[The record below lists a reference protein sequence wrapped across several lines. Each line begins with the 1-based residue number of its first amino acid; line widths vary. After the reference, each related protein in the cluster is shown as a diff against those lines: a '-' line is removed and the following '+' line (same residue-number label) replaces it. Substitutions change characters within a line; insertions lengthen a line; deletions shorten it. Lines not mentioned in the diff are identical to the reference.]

1 MLYSLKVSIFGTFVV
16 VFIGIVACHY
26 DSTFKSNRRLCLS
39 ILKQFGFGR
48 RVMETRILT
57 EVEDMINKVREQQ
70 GRPFDMQQLIMY
82 CVANVIMS
90 VLFGRRFEH
99 SDPDLLQLISTI
111 HEGISNVSVALE
123 LFPALR
129 ILPNFKKIIAI
140 ALRTSKS
147 VRSFVSNNTAACLQ
161 VRNSTS

>member
-1 MLYSLKVSIFGTFVV
+1 MV

-39 ILKQFGFGR
+39 ILKQFGFGH

-57 EVEDMINKVREQQ
+57 EVEEMINKVREQQ

-90 VLFGRRFEH
+90 MLFGHRFEH
-99 SDPDLLQLISTI
+99 NDPAFQELISTI
-111 HEGISNVSVALE
+111 HEGLSYFSIALE
-123 LFPALR
+123 LFPAVR
-129 ILPNFKKIIAI
+129 ILPYFKKMAAMNIGLWMTID
-140 ALRTSKS
+140 
-147 VRSFVSNNTAACLQ
+147 SFIRKNTTACLQ
-161 VRNSTS
+161 VCISTNLHKHSAVVHN